1 MNKFTG
7 AVEKKNVFHEVK
19 SEAVTGAVKAGDVH
33 LLAEAV
39 VGSDWN
45 GDCVAYRNSVGDL
58 VRPPNGGAL
67 SISLKVLQQE
77 IFPLCPSRFVDMNN
91 AGGAIVGLI
100 MIHGTH
106 IS

>member
-7 AVEKKNVFHEVK
+7 VLGVYNCQGAAWSAVEKKNVFHEMK
-19 SEAVTGAVKAGDVH
+19 SAVVTGAVKAGDVH

-45 GDCVAYRNSVGDL
+45 GDCVAYRNSDGDL
-58 VRPPNGGAL
+58 VRLPNGAAL

-77 IFPLCPSRFVDMNN
+77 IFTLCPVKVM
-91 AGGAIVGLI
+91 
-100 MIHGTH
+100 
-106 IS
+106 